1 MIEGVRQP
9 PVVERVN
16 THNELMAI
24 VQNNR
29 DFWQGV
35 WREAEPITTHAVVV
49 LLLETSL
56 LLIGLLAWL
65 LERLFPKQEAYFS
78 WIEKVDI
85 WTVLALLAMFGV
97 YTLLRVGI
105 RLVRGLLNEWLSPP

>member
-1 MIEGVRQP
+1 VK
-9 PVVERVN
+9 PV
-16 THNELMAI
+16 AI
-24 VQNNR
+24 VKDNHN
-29 DFWQGV
+29 FWQEV
-35 WREAEPITTHAVVV
+35 WREAEPIVAHAIVV

-65 LERLFPKQEAYFS
+65 LEHLFPKQEIYFS

-85 WTVLALLAMFGV
+85 WTALALLSMFGV

-105 RLVRGLLNEWLSPP
+105 RLVRGLLDEWLAPP

>member
-1 MIEGVRQP
+1 MK
-9 PVVERVN
+9 PV
-16 THNELMAI
+16 AI
-24 VQNNR
+24 VKDNHN
-29 DFWQGV
+29 FWQEV
-35 WREAEPITTHAVVV
+35 WRESEPIVAHAIVV

-65 LERLFPKQEAYFS
+65 LEHLFPKQEIYFS

-85 WTVLALLAMFGV
+85 WTALALLSMFGV

-105 RLVRGLLNEWLSPP
+105 RLVRGLLDEWLAPP

>member
-1 MIEGVRQP
+1 MK
-9 PVVERVN
+9 PV
-16 THNELMAI
+16 AI
-24 VQNNR
+24 VKDNHN
-29 DFWQGV
+29 FWQEV
-35 WREAEPITTHAVVV
+35 WREAEPIVAHAIVI

-65 LERLFPKQEAYFS
+65 LEHLFPKQEVYFS

-85 WTVLALLAMFGV
+85 WTALALLSMFGV

-105 RLVRGLLNEWLSPP
+105 RLIRGLLDEWLAPP

>member
-1 MIEGVRQP
+1 VKD
-9 PVVERVN
+9 N
-16 THNELMAI
+16 HN
-24 VQNNR
+24 
-29 DFWQGV
+29 FWQEV
-35 WREAEPITTHAVVV
+35 WRESEPIVAHAIVV

-65 LERLFPKQEAYFS
+65 LEHLFPKQEIYFS

-85 WTVLALLAMFGV
+85 WTALALLSMFGV

-105 RLVRGLLNEWLSPP
+105 RLVRGLLDEWLAPP

>member
-1 MIEGVRQP
+1 MK
-9 PVVERVN
+9 PV
-16 THNELMAI
+16 AI
-24 VQNNR
+24 VKDNHN
-29 DFWQGV
+29 FWQEV
-35 WREAEPITTHAVVV
+35 WREAEPIVAHAIVV

-65 LERLFPKQEAYFS
+65 LEHLFPQQEVYFS

-85 WTVLALLAMFGV
+85 WTALALLSMFGV

-105 RLVRGLLNEWLSPP
+105 RLVRGLLDEWLAPP

>member
-1 MIEGVRQP
+1 MK
-9 PVVERVN
+9 PV
-16 THNELMAI
+16 AI
-24 VQNNR
+24 VKDNHN
-29 DFWQGV
+29 FWQEV
-35 WREAEPITTHAVVV
+35 WREAEPIVAHAIVV

-65 LERLFPKQEAYFS
+65 LEHLFPKQEVYFS

-85 WTVLALLAMFGV
+85 WTALALLSMFGV

-105 RLVRGLLNEWLSPP
+105 RLVRGLLDEWLAPP

>member
-1 MIEGVRQP
+1 MK
-9 PVVERVN
+9 PV
-16 THNELMAI
+16 AI
-24 VQNNR
+24 VQDNHN
-29 DFWQGV
+29 FWQEV
-35 WREAEPITTHAVVV
+35 WREAEPIVAHAIVV

-65 LERLFPKQEAYFS
+65 LEHLFPKQEVYFS

-85 WTVLALLAMFGV
+85 WTALALLSMFGV

-105 RLVRGLLNEWLSPP
+105 RLVRGLLDEWLTPP

>member
-1 MIEGVRQP
+1 VK
-9 PVVERVN
+9 PV
-16 THNELMAI
+16 AI
-24 VQNNR
+24 VQDNHN
-29 DFWQGV
+29 FWQEV
-35 WREAEPITTHAVVV
+35 WREAEPIVAHAIVV

-65 LERLFPKQEAYFS
+65 LEHLFPKQEVYFS

-85 WTVLALLAMFGV
+85 WTALALLSMFGV

-105 RLVRGLLNEWLSPP
+105 RLVRGLLDEWLAPP

>member
-1 MIEGVRQP
+1 MK
-9 PVVERVN
+9 PV
-16 THNELMAI
+16 AI
-24 VQNNR
+24 VQDNHN
-29 DFWQGV
+29 FWQEV
-35 WREAEPITTHAVVV
+35 WREAEPIVAHAIVV

-65 LERLFPKQEAYFS
+65 LEHLFPKQEVYFS

-85 WTVLALLAMFGV
+85 WTALALLSMFGV

-105 RLVRGLLNEWLSPP
+105 RLVRGLLDEWLAPP

>member
-1 MIEGVRQP
+1 MK
-9 PVVERVN
+9 PV
-16 THNELMAI
+16 AI
-24 VQNNR
+24 VQDNHN
-29 DFWQGV
+29 FWQEV
-35 WREAEPITTHAVVV
+35 WREAEPIVAHAIVV

-65 LERLFPKQEAYFS
+65 LEHLFPQQEVYFS

-85 WTVLALLAMFGV
+85 WTALALLSMFGV

-105 RLVRGLLNEWLSPP
+105 RLVRGLLDEWLTPP

>member
-1 MIEGVRQP
+1 VK
-9 PVVERVN
+9 PV
-16 THNELMAI
+16 AI
-24 VQNNR
+24 VQDNHK
-29 DFWQGV
+29 FWQEV
-35 WREAEPITTHAVVV
+35 WREAEPIVAHAIVV

-65 LERLFPKQEAYFS
+65 LEHLFPKQEVYFS

-85 WTVLALLAMFGV
+85 WTALALLSMFGV

-105 RLVRGLLNEWLSPP
+105 RLVRGLLDEWLAPP

>member
-1 MIEGVRQP
+1 MK
-9 PVVERVN
+9 PV
-16 THNELMAI
+16 AI
-24 VQNNR
+24 VKDNPN
-29 DFWQGV
+29 FWQEV
-35 WREAEPITTHAVVV
+35 WRESEPIVAHAIVV

-65 LERLFPKQEAYFS
+65 LEHLFPKQEMYFS

-85 WTVLALLAMFGV
+85 WTALALLSMFGV

-105 RLVRGLLNEWLSPP
+105 RLIRGLLDEWLAPP

>member
-1 MIEGVRQP
+1 MKLIA
-9 PVVERVN
+9 VVK
-16 THNELMAI
+16 
-24 VQNNR
+24 NNR

-35 WREAEPITTHAVVV
+35 WREAEPIVAHAVVV

-56 LLIGLLAWL
+56 LLIGLLTWL

-85 WTVLALLAMFGV
+85 WIALALLAMFGL
-97 YTLLRVGI
+97 YTLFRVGI
-105 RLVRGLLNEWLSPP
+105 RLVRGLLDEWLSQS

>member
-1 MIEGVRQP
+1 VK
-9 PVVERVN
+9 PV
-16 THNELMAI
+16 AI
-24 VQNNR
+24 VQDNHN
-29 DFWQGV
+29 FWQEV
-35 WREAEPITTHAVVV
+35 WQEAEPIVAHAIVV

-65 LERLFPKQEAYFS
+65 LEHLFPKQEVYFS

-85 WTVLALLAMFGV
+85 WTALALLSMFGV

-105 RLVRGLLNEWLSPP
+105 RLVRGLLDEWLTPP

>member
-1 MIEGVRQP
+1 VK
-9 PVVERVN
+9 PV
-16 THNELMAI
+16 AI
-24 VQNNR
+24 VQDNHN
-29 DFWQGV
+29 FWQEV
-35 WREAEPITTHAVVV
+35 WREAEPIVAHAIVV

-65 LERLFPKQEAYFS
+65 LEHLFPKQEVYFS

-85 WTVLALLAMFGV
+85 WTALALLSMFGV

-105 RLVRGLLNEWLSPP
+105 RLVRGLLDEWLTPP

>member
-1 MIEGVRQP
+1 VK
-9 PVVERVN
+9 PV
-16 THNELMAI
+16 AI
-24 VQNNR
+24 VKDNHN
-29 DFWQGV
+29 FWQEV
-35 WREAEPITTHAVVV
+35 WREAEPIVAHAIVI

-65 LERLFPKQEAYFS
+65 LEHLFPKQEVYFS

-85 WTVLALLAMFGV
+85 WTALALLSMFGV

-105 RLVRGLLNEWLSPP
+105 RLIRGLLDECLAPP